1 MLYLVRHAK
10 AGSRSTWEGD
20 DRDRPLT
27 DAGRRQAEGLADRLA
42 SLATGLLVSSPYLRC
57 RQTLDPL
64 AARLGRRIG
73 SDERL
78 AEEQGFEGALE
89 LLGTL
94 PDGSVLCSH
103 GDVIPD
109 TIAAL
114 ERRGTTIAGT
124 PDWRKGSVW
133 LLLRDGAAGVTRAAA
148 WPPPDV

>member
-20 DRDRPLT
+20 DRERPLT
-27 DAGRRQAEGLADRLA
+27 DAGRHQAQALADRLA

-64 AARLGRRIG
+64 AARRGTTVA

-89 LLGTL
+89 LLSTL

-103 GDVIPD
+103 GDLIPD
-109 TIAAL
+109 TIGAL
-114 ERRGTTIAGT
+114 QRRGCEIVGE
-124 PDWRKGSVW
+124 PNWRKASVW
-133 LLLRDGAAGVTRAAA
+133 VLQRNADGQVVEATA